1 MTIQTPKYREMICRL
16 ETLERQNRIMKYA
29 GLVFAALALVIGM
42 TTCQQRTKGVVDLG
56 KDVLQIGAVQAQK
69 FVLLDSKGRPR
80 AELGMTQDEPRLVMY
95 DQNGQVESTL
105 GTEKGEPT
113 ISFYVGKDRQVYEEI
128 QGSALGLTLASGVG
142 GSWAASLS
150 VMGASPTVLFDGP
163 TSGVHL
169 NMEGDLP
176 TFDFVDNNG
185 QVLRTVRGEQP
196 DRSPAQN
203 RKQR

>member
-1 MTIQTPKYREMICRL
+1 MTIQTRQCREMVCRL
-16 ETLERQNRIMKYA
+16 EILEKQCRIMKYA
-29 GLVFAALALVIGM
+29 GLVLTASALVIGM
-42 TTCQQRTKGVVDLG
+42 TVCQKSTPGVVE
-56 KDVLQIGAVQAQK
+56 AQK
-69 FVLLDSKGRPR
+69 FVLRDSKGRVR
-80 AELGMTQDEPRLVMY
+80 AELRISQDDPRLVLY
-95 DQNGQVESTL
+95 DQSAQVESMF
-105 GTEKGEPT
+105 GTERGEPT
-113 ISFYVGKDRQVYEEI
+113 ISFHVGKDRQVTEEI

-150 VMGASPTVLFDGP
+150 VMGTSPTVLFDGP

-169 NMEGDLP
+169 NMEGDIP

-203 RKQR
+203 RKPR